1 VDARRAHVRRRSGAA
16 GLLALSF
23 LLAPLSARAT
33 TEEFSTFDVAAM
45 EEDDESIL
53 DHLLT
58 AQPVEWRD
66 TWERNPLAF
75 RIGQG
80 CFTSGQWI
88 IDSDLKLK
96 APIGGNAWV
105 AVEDR
110 RYESDEATDRHTDLW
125 LRFGTR
131 IGTVG
136 GYFRPYHDKSRQDF
150 GFAWETGNDTLG
162 FQSQVLFT
170 IEDTFNNLWEFRQ
183 TRVGNLSEPYE
194 RHPYEPT
201 LRFVQRSASWR
212 AELSGKWL
220 TPSRKQVIDLVT
232 PDTSG
237 YRTGTLWG
245 ALGEGLLEVEALGIR
260 WSASGGVKQSQST
273 YNERTP
279 DAEGS
284 TWRSLWRAELGA
296 RRRILPHTTLSLRG
310 IYIERDQ
317 DVNPP
322 LGNNQFRAIDRVVW
336 LESWSRLTHQL
347 DLRLGAMHDRISVVQ
362 SGPYPVG
369 SYGSRTEARAYFGL
383 SARFGNLTI
392 VGVEG
397 IELDNE
403 PYDVWF
409 VHDKGFLTFQ
419 ITF

>member
-1 VDARRAHVRRRSGAA
+1 MDARRTLVRLRPATAA
-16 GLLALSF
+16 ALALF
-23 LLAPLSARAT
+23 LALAPVPARAT
-33 TEEFSTFDVAAM
+33 TEEFSTFDVTAM

-66 TWERNPLAF
+66 DWERHPLAF
-75 RIGQG
+75 RMGQG

-96 APIGGNAWV
+96 APIGGSAWV

-162 FQSQVLFT
+162 FQSQVLLT

-194 RHPYEPT
+194 RRPYEPS
-201 LRFVQRSASWR
+201 LRFVQRSARWR

-220 TPSRKQVIDLVT
+220 TPSRKQTISLIT

-245 ALGEGLLEVEALGIR
+245 ALGEGLLEVDALGFR
-260 WSASGGVKQSQST
+260 WSAAGGVKQAQST

-284 TWRSLWRAELGA
+284 LWRSLWRAELGA
-296 RRRILPHTTLSLRG
+296 KRRILPHTTLSLRG

-322 LGNNQFRAIDRVVW
+322 LGDNRFRAIDRVVW
-336 LESWSRLTHQL
+336 LESWSRLTDRF
-347 DLRLGAMHDRISVVQ
+347 DLRLGAMHDRITVAE
-362 SGPYPVG
+362 SGPIPRG
-369 SYGSRTEARAYFGL
+369 GYGSRTEGRAYFGL
-383 SARFGNLTI
+383 SARFGNMTI